1 MPILGQ
7 IKRIFTKLVFDT
19 MTSHWKHP
27 RHLSQI
33 VSFQLTPV
41 SHLWWHM
48 YQWCQLLLV
57 DASYQSRS
65 RVVMSN
71 RTLLGYR
78 KIVTCDWKEGH
89 KFAQQN
95 FTCILLAWL
104 YTNFSYSTIDNCSR
118 TSAWGIS
125 WFLLGFD
132 RHWKLGRVRIDQRI
146 CDKPTLTGFD
156 RSNCLNLGTNRSSKN
171 VYGYE
176 KTGYR
181 LAHTTISSQLT
192 VMRREASSW
201 CSLAA

>member
-1 MPILGQ
+1 
-7 IKRIFTKLVFDT
+7 
-19 MTSHWKHP
+19 
-27 RHLSQI
+27 
-33 VSFQLTPV
+33 
-41 SHLWWHM
+41 
-48 YQWCQLLLV
+48 
-57 DASYQSRS
+57 
-65 RVVMSN
+65 MSN

-104 YTNFSYSTIDNCSR
+104 FTNFSYSTIDNCSR

-156 RSNCLNLGTNRSSKN
+156 RSNCLNLGTNRSSTK

-201 CSLAA
+201 CSWMMKRTWLITFKLANQRARKALFSFAICKIWW